1 MKTSENVVFVAL
13 KFLVLQ
19 TSHALFLRYSTFY
32 LLIYSIKFESC
43 NVMMGMHAIIIV
55 IIIIIIIISYSI
67 STRGTKHSEYI
78 SLE

>member
-1 MKTSENVVFVAL
+1 MKKSENVVFVAL

-19 TSHALFLRYSTFY
+19 TSHSLFLRYSTFY
-32 LLIYSIKFESC
+32 LLIYSIKFEIC
-43 NVMMGMHAIIIV
+43 NVMMGMYAIIIV
-55 IIIIIIIISYSI
+55 IIIIFISYSI